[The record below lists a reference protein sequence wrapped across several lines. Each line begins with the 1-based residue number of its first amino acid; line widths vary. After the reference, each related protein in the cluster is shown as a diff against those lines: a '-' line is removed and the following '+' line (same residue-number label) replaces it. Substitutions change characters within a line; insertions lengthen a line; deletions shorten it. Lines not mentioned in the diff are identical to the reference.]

1 MFRLHPLSQP
11 FLADLLEIVS
21 LELALRSEEE
31 RARSTFGPFAVF
43 KRFELKRADV
53 VRNLRK
59 TIARDCVAFRFA
71 PWISRFIDKNR
82 KIFAH
87 GASLKK
93 KMPGETPGHRRPFA
107 NERPIALCRIP
118 EWQNKYIMQ
127 AYKIQTYVRDLYVK
141 FYAMTAFRRYPGCK
155 RMSVTSCALHSLF
168 ASFQRTIVR

>member
-1 MFRLHPLSQP
+1 M
-11 FLADLLEIVS
+11 VS

-31 RARSTFGPFAVF
+31 RARSTFGSFAIF
-43 KRFELKRADV
+43 KRFKLKCADA
-53 VRNLRK
+53 VRNLGK
-59 TIARDCVAFRFA
+59 AIARDCVAFRFA

-93 KMPGETPGHRRPFA
+93 KCRGNPGHRRPFA
-107 NERPIALCRIP
+107 NERPIAFYHIP

-127 AYKIQTYVRDLYVK
+127 ACNMQTYVRDCYAK
-141 FYAMTAFRRYPGCK
+141 FYAMTAFRCRLGCK